1 MIAVPNQRAGN
12 QIRQERHSAARWA
25 INISSFAFRV
35 SLLSRH
41 VMLIKWWFWL
51 RNQSFSQLQTGDSQ
65 ERLVLISDSPRKTGK
80 EKRREKTTF
89 SYMGVQFHCSCIKQH
104 NCFRFAEIAMQSKL
118 TRDCFQW
125 KYFESLP
132 IMETD
137 PKLGNADISTCT
149 TLWRKGFWVIW
160 AMPERKL
167 FFMWCVSIVTQYTV
181 QSIPRLVFS
190 FLQIGKI
197 YEHQYL
203 GPPKWKHVVSL
214 PNRGRPSSIS
224 WDLIFIQNL
233 SLKSCQSQEYRYAPN
248 LISFEIIFPN
258 CINVQY
264 HYWHEK
270 QIYK

>member
-1 MIAVPNQRAGN
+1 MMMMMMMMIAVPNQRAGN

-65 ERLVLISDSPRKTGK
+65 KRLALIPDSPRKTGK

-89 SYMGVQFHCSCIKQH
+89 LYMGDQFHCSCIKQH

-125 KYFESLP
+125 KYFESLQ
-132 IMETD
+132 IMVTD

-160 AMPERKL
+160 AMPERN
-167 FFMWCVSIVTQYTV
+167 
-181 QSIPRLVFS
+181 VFS
-190 FLQIGKI
+190 YVTCFHSNAIYSTKHSKTGVFISTNWKNLRASVSGAAQVETCGLSPQSRETEFYFLRFHLHSKLVTKVTPEPRVQIC
-197 YEHQYL
+197 
-203 GPPKWKHVVSL
+203 S
-214 PNRGRPSSIS
+214 
-224 WDLIFIQNL
+224 
-233 SLKSCQSQEYRYAPN
+233 
-248 LISFEIIFPN
+248 
-258 CINVQY
+258 
-264 HYWHEK
+264 
-270 QIYK
+270 

>member
-1 MIAVPNQRAGN
+1 MVMMMMIAVPNQRAGN

-65 ERLVLISDSPRKTGK
+65 ERFALIPDFPRKTGK

-125 KYFESLP
+125 KYFESLQ
-132 IMETD
+132 IMVTD

-160 AMPERKL
+160 AMPERKV
-167 FFMWCVSIVTQYTV
+167 FFMWGV
-181 QSIPRLVFS
+181 PLV
-190 FLQIGKI
+190 
-197 YEHQYL
+197 E
-203 GPPKWKHVVSL
+203 
-214 PNRGRPSSIS
+214 
-224 WDLIFIQNL
+224 
-233 SLKSCQSQEYRYAPN
+233 
-248 LISFEIIFPN
+248 
-258 CINVQY
+258 
-264 HYWHEK
+264 
-270 QIYK
+270 